1 MLNYAPFT
9 PETKYNFEIQH
20 RYSALIREHAT
31 KNGYEELKCDCYGTD
46 GYFYHRKTRTMYKAS
61 YVVCDWC
68 NDIAPEFKISYDR
81 HILQLNGLI

>member
-1 MLNYAPFT
+1 MLVILRN
-9 PETKYNFEIQH
+9 

-31 KNGYEELKCDCYGTD
+31 KNGYEPLKCDYYGTD
-46 GYFYHRKTRTMYKAS
+46 GYFYHKKTRTMYKVS

-68 NDIAPEFKISYDR
+68 HDITPEFKISYDR